1 MQTELISDTYESA
14 NEAVLFCQTY
24 LEESGQADAVVFIEG
39 LDPICD
45 QVTGRVARGRLIAAA
60 QRTNDVAAR
69 HVITLAL
76 NAVDRALQTPVL
88 LAAS

>member
-1 MQTELISDTYESA
+1 MQTELMNETYESA
-14 NEAVLFCQTY
+14 NEAVLFCQMY
-24 LEESGQADAVVFIEG
+24 LEERGQADAVVYIEG

-45 QVTGRVARGRLIAAA
+45 LVTGRIARDRLVAASY
-60 QRTNDVAAR
+60 RTNDSAAR